1 MKKFLFIL
9 GIPAVSAFSISSC
22 TMVKQQ
28 YSSGYYIHKNG
39 NNNSQSKITQRA
51 LAVAEPV
58 IINADHS
65 PAVQT
70 TGAISP
76 EVILTNATEQVLI
89 NPAIKP
95 VVTSSEKNTSI
106 KSNVLVKN
114 IPADIKP
121 VPNVK
126 TKVQTSLHRVKKSA
140 SAAAASGG
148 KSQIVALLLCIF
160 LGPLGIHR
168 FYLGYTGMGIL
179 YLFTAGLF
187 GIGWI
192 IDIIL
197 LIIPNGLTPKGETSY
212 K

>member
-1 MKKFLFIL
+1 MKKILFIL
-9 GIPAVSAFSISSC
+9 GIPAVLAFSISSC

-39 NNNSQSKITQRA
+39 NNNNHNKITQSI
-51 LAVAEPV
+51 AVAEPV
-58 IINADHS
+58 IIPVANS
-65 PAVQT
+65 SAVQST
-70 TGAISP
+70 STVNP
-76 EVILTNATEQVLI
+76 EVIVSNATVK
-89 NPAIKP
+89 PA
-95 VVTSSEKNTSI
+95 VASYEKNTSI
-106 KSNVLVKN
+106 KSNVQVKN

-121 VPNVK
+121 VPSVK